1 MGPHG
6 AEGGD
11 EAARNPAARRSL
23 RDLGAGMVIGA
34 ARYCSSDRRSV
45 RQYFEAC
52 MQHSIL
58 TQPVAARGLRHDPV
72 TIALHWVTAAL
83 VVALW
88 TIGQTVDVFPNG
100 PLRIDY
106 RSVHILLGVILAVVV
121 LGRLA
126 WRLARRAELPPI
138 DDGLLLVIARVTHWA
153 LYALL
158 VVTVGLG
165 GPYAWARGDSIFNV
179 FTIPQMVPGDRAL
192 AHQIGDWHALAA
204 NALLIVAGVHAA
216 AALFHHYI
224 LRDETL
230 RRMLPWEPR

>member
-1 MGPHG
+1 
-6 AEGGD
+6 
-11 EAARNPAARRSL
+11 L
-23 RDLGAGMVIGA
+23 
-34 ARYCSSDRRSV
+34 
-45 RQYFEAC
+45 QY
-52 MQHSIL
+52 STL
-58 TQPVAARGLRHDPV
+58 TQSVDTRGLRHDSV
-72 TIALHWVTAAL
+72 TITLHWVTAAL

-121 LGRLA
+121 LA
-126 WRLARRAELPPI
+126 RLARRLARRVGLPPI
-138 DDGLLLVIARVTHWA
+138 DDGLLLVIARVTHWV
-153 LYALL
+153 LYGLL

-165 GPYAWARGDSIFNV
+165 VSYAWARGDSIFNV
-179 FTIPQMVPGDRAL
+179 FMIPQMVPGDRAL

-204 NALLIVAGVHAA
+204 NTLLIVAGVHAA

-230 RRMLPWEPR
+230 RRMLPRDPR